1 MIKLNTCTRQGI
13 SSLLI
18 IFICFCSYGQFWPSS
33 EDIFSEAEE
42 YMFSEEYNEA
52 LPLYQLLLEK
62 GYDNPNINYKIG
74 RCFLHIQGQKLNALP
89 YLSKSAAKAS
99 GKNYINLLDGKNAP
113 LSSIYYLAIAYRLN
127 NKLDE
132 AIKVFEAVKD
142 SLDTDD
148 LENREIVD
156 MHIKRCLNAIELI
169 NNPVN
174 IKKEKLDNIINS
186 GFSDYNAM
194 VTNDESVIFYMDK
207 LKFYDAVMQSVK
219 ADGAWMKPVNL
230 TPKIKSDGDYTVVGI
245 SANGEIMLLCA
256 FDPATSSDIYQ
267 SVFDNGKW
275 SKITKLNNH
284 INSKYNETH
293 ASLSDDGKVLYF
305 TSNRKG
311 SYGGLDIY
319 KSELD
324 ETGNWG
330 PAANLG
336 PVINSPFDEESP
348 FITDDGK
355 KLFFS
360 SQGHYN
366 MGGYDIFYSELS
378 DAGEWSYPVNI
389 GYPLNTTDDDL
400 FFYPVNDGKKGY
412 HSKYNTEEPNDQD
425 IFKYE
430 ILSVA
435 NPPRYKISGT
445 VEKPDNIE
453 YELDK
458 ISVTIIN
465 SEDKDTLVTKYCNK
479 QGYYE
484 HKVPSGEYELAFR
497 AKDQQ
502 FGVRRVHIPL
512 NFPEEDLIFN
522 AEIEDRFI
530 AKKDTFVID
539 DIFFDFDSYALNKAA
554 MDFLDRLTGLMEA
567 HSTITMSIKGFTD
580 SIGRSEYNQVL
591 SEKRAESVGTYLAD
605 NNVQSERYTTEG
617 FGETRHKAVNS
628 TPEGRQINRRV
639 EIEINSKDENL
650 IFIRGFIVPSH
661 LVAKCHN

>member
-1 MIKLNTCTRQGI
+1 MIKLHACNKNI
-13 SSLLI
+13 IASLFFIL
-18 IFICFCSYGQFWPSS
+18 ICFCSYGQLWPSD
-33 EDIFSEAEE
+33 EDIFNEAEE

-62 GYDNPNINYKIG
+62 GYDNPNINYKTG
-74 RCFLHIQGQKLNALP
+74 RCYLHIQGKKLNALP
-89 YLSKSAAKAS
+89 YLRKSAAKAS
-99 GKNYINLLDGKNAP
+99 GQNYANALDGKNAP
-113 LSSIYYLAIAYRLN
+113 LSSIYYLAIACRLN

-132 AIKVFEAVKD
+132 AIEAFKAVKD
-142 SLDTDD
+142 SLDVDD

-156 MHIKRCLNAIELI
+156 LHIKRCQNAVELV

-174 IKKEKLDNIINS
+174 IKKEKLDDIVNS
-186 GFSDYNAM
+186 DFSNYNPL

-207 LKFYDAVMQSVK
+207 LKFYDAVMQSAK
-219 ADGAWMKPVNL
+219 TNGQWMKPVNL
-230 TPKIKSDGDYTVVGI
+230 TPKIKSDGDYTIVGI
-245 SANGEIMLLCA
+245 SGDGKIMLLCA

-267 SVFDNGKW
+267 SVFKNGKW
-275 SKITKLNNH
+275 SRITKLNDN

-319 KSELD
+319 KSGLD

-330 PAANLG
+330 PAVNLG
-336 PVINSPFDEESP
+336 PVINSPFDEGSP
-348 FITDDGK
+348 FITNDGK

-366 MGGYDIFYSELS
+366 MGGYDIFFSELS

-400 FFYPVNDGKKGY
+400 FFYPINDGEKGY
-412 HSKYNTEEPNDQD
+412 HSKYNVGEPNDQD

-435 NPPRYKISGT
+435 NPPRYKISGK

-458 ISVTIIN
+458 ISVSFVN
-465 SEDKDTLVTKYCNK
+465 SGNKDTLITKFCNK

-484 HKVPSGEYELAFR
+484 HKVPAGEYELAFR
-497 AKDQQ
+497 AMNQQ
-502 FGVRRVHIPL
+502 FDVRKVNIPA

-522 AEIEDRFI
+522 TEIEDRFI
-530 AKKDTFVID
+530 VKKDTFIID
-539 DIFFDFDSYALNKAA
+539 DIFFDFDSYALKKPA
-554 MDFLDRLTGLMEA
+554 MDFLNRLIGFMQE
-567 HSTITMSIKGFTD
+567 HSAVSISIKGFTD
-580 SIGRSEYNQVL
+580 SIGRKEYNQVL
-591 SEKRAESVGTYLAD
+591 SEKRAGSVSIYLAD
-605 NNVQSERYTTEG
+605 HNVQAERYTTEG
-617 FGETRHKAVNS
+617 FGETRPKAINS

-650 IFIRGFIVPSH
+650 IFIRSFIVPGH
-661 LVAKCHN
+661 LVAE